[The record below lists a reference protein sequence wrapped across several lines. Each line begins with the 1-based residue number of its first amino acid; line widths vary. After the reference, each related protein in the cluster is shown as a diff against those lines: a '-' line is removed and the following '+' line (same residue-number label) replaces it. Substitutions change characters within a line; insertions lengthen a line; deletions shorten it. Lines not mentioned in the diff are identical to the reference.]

1 MIQDQEAALDTYTIS
16 TIRPGGP
23 NWKNSVYLVQSSLDS
38 PQTESLPTCQENQ
51 VGTSQDSH
59 PRAVLLALVCRITI
73 LSPGGIHDHNKDGRE
88 TGNSPGSQVSFAGPS
103 LDLNP
108 EGQGQ
113 GCSLRTTSIS
123 RLAKHLETLPA
134 NQLAAPRSLYQALST
149 DSHCHQGAGSGSTW
163 TL

>member
-1 MIQDQEAALDTYTIS
+1 MIQDQEAALDTYTIRED
-16 TIRPGGP
+16 RPGGIP
-23 NWKNSVYLVQSSLDS
+23 SALCCLPWTLHRLNPCPLVRRARW
-38 PQTESLPTCQENQ
+38 
-51 VGTSQDSH
+51 G
-59 PRAVLLALVCRITI
+59 PRRTVTLRLYCCTTGLGVAI
-73 LSPGGIHDHNKDGRE
+73 LSSGGIHDHNKNGRE

-108 EGQGQ
+108 EGQGR

-134 NQLAAPRSLYQALST
+134 NQLAAPQGLYQALSA
-149 DSHCHQGAGSGSTW
+149 DSHCHQGAASGSTW